1 MVVVAALISYAD
13 IVKVNR
19 VIINYTPGGAT
30 SVIIRI
36 LKVNCYTSDRAISIA
51 I

>member
-36 LKVNCYTSDRAISIA
+36 VSQLLYE
-51 I
+51 